1 MRKLTGSHQRVAAGL
16 AAAAGLALTALLP
29 ASAAQAATE
38 CPTSPWNPL
47 SVAHEIIDTGTV
59 VKDPKA
65 PLATYKGAGDS
76 PIPDD
81 VWNAGYE
88 PPKPYTANTTR
99 NLQFNESQFIA
110 SPGEPICSTAY
121 ITTSDGYTWAAMSMA
136 VNAMWPY
143 DASAYTGLPGR
154 NAFYAG
160 SLVETPPPGV
170 VKVTANFKAQNMR
183 FWANENGV
191 APGTPGAVPLTRY
204 LVKDEWG
211 NEYVMHASGKDTP
224 EEVAQ
229 AFEAAVLPPGW
240 TKEARTLKEDLVLRP
255 AEGSDGSFHY
265 LVFRDSADNTYH
277 QMGWSD
283 RGSLQ
288 GQVGEGMPIWGGQ
301 DDNVLRGTSGADVIH
316 GAGGDD
322 TLRPGRGRDEVWGD
336 AGQDTVVLPGK
347 AADYHVHSASKDRT
361 EVVLASRRHGRKTLR
376 HVETVKV
383 GGRTL
388 KVAKL
393 APHRPL

>member
-1 MRKLTGSHQRVAAGL
+1 MRKLTGSHQRVAASL
-16 AAAAGLALTALLP
+16 VAAAGLALAALP
-29 ASAAQAATE
+29 ATAAQAATE
-38 CPTSPWNPL
+38 CPTSPWNEL

-59 VKDPKA
+59 VKDPRA
-65 PLATYKGAGDS
+65 PLATYKGAGDN
-76 PIPDD
+76 PIPDG

-88 PPKPYTANTTR
+88 PPSPYIANTTR

-110 SPGEPICSTAY
+110 SPGEPVCSTAY
-121 ITTSDGYTWAAMSMA
+121 VTTSDGYTWAAMSMA
-136 VNAMWPY
+136 INAMWPY
-143 DASAYTGLPGR
+143 DASAYQGLPSR

-160 SLVETPPPGV
+160 NLVETPPPGV

-204 LVKDEWG
+204 FVTDEWG
-211 NEYVMHASGKDTP
+211 NEYIMHASGKDTP

-240 TKEARTLKEDLVLRP
+240 TKHARTLKEDLVLRP
-255 AEGSDGSFHY
+255 AEGSEGSFHY
-265 LVFRDSADNTYH
+265 LVIRDSADNTYH
-277 QMGWSD
+277 QLGWSD

-288 GQVGEGMPIWGGQ
+288 GQVSDGMPIWGGQ
-301 DDNVLRGTSGADVIH
+301 DANVLRGTDGADVIH
-316 GAGGDD
+316 GAAGND
-322 TLRPGRGRDEVWGD
+322 TLRPLRGRDEVWGD
-336 AGQDTVVLPGK
+336 AGKDTVVLPGTVR
-347 AADYHVHSASKDRT
+347 DYHVHSASKDRT
-361 EVVLASRRHGRKTLR
+361 EVVLASRKHGRKTLR
-376 HVETVKV
+376 HVENVKI

-388 KVAKL
+388 KVAGL

>member
-1 MRKLTGSHQRVAAGL
+1 MRKLTGSHQRGAAGL
-16 AAAAGLALTALLP
+16 AAAAGLALTTLLP

-38 CPTSPWNPL
+38 CPTSPWNLL

-65 PLATYKGAGDS
+65 PLATYKGAGDN
-76 PIPDD
+76 PIPDG

-110 SPGEPICSTAY
+110 APGEPICSTAY
-121 ITTSDGYTWAAMSMA
+121 ITTSDGYTWTAMSMA

-143 DASAYTGLPGR
+143 DSSAYTGLPGR
-154 NAFYAG
+154 SAFYAG

-183 FWANENGV
+183 FWANENGD

-204 LVKDEWG
+204 FVKDEWG

-229 AFEAAVLPPGW
+229 AFEAAFLPPGW
-240 TKEARTLKEDLVLRP
+240 TKETRTLEEDLVLRP
-255 AEGSDGSFHY
+255 AEGSDGSFHH

-288 GQVGEGMPIWGGQ
+288 GQVGDGMPIWGGQ
-301 DDNVLRGTSGADVIH
+301 HDNVLRGTSGADVIH

-336 AGQDTVVLPGK
+336 AGRDTVVLPGK
-347 AADYHVHSASKDRT
+347 AADYHVHSANKDRT

-376 HVETVKV
+376 HVENVRI

-393 APHRPL
+393 APDRPL